1 MKQIRYKVL
10 KKIANLSMV
19 VAIMAAGTAS
29 FWEDINPKNQK
40 CKMEESKNGKYI

>member
-10 KKIANLSMV
+10 KKIANLSLF

-29 FWEDINPKNQK
+29 FWGGHQPKEPQ
-40 CKMEESKNGKYI
+40 I